1 MLSVCVLVCTGRYAV
16 TDFHGDNTGS
26 NPVGDAKISSTYLLF
41 PPGTFMTIGC
51 LSQRLLPVS
60 VREKGLG
67 KNSTVPCREA
77 SSCESPKPD
86 MKITGTSL
94 RRLKKYFVRCF
105 INIAEAEVADVFAAT
120 GSSMSVVL

>member
-67 KNSTVPCREA
+67 KNSTVPCRDVPVIFMSGFGDSQELA
-77 SSCESPKPD
+77 
-86 MKITGTSL
+86 SL

-105 INIAEAEVADVFAAT
+105 I
-120 GSSMSVVL
+120 